1 MQYAPTVSQ
10 GKEKQML
17 VQFTMFPL
25 DKGESLS
32 KYVAKVVDL
41 IDRSGLPYQ
50 TTSTCTLIEGEWEKI
65 FSLIKKCHN
74 TLRKES
80 NRVYTVIIVD
90 DRKGAKNRLKGKVAS
105 VEKILKRKISK

>member
-1 MQYAPTVSQ
+1 
-10 GKEKQML
+10 ML

-41 IDRSGLPYQ
+41 IDRSGLSYQ

-74 TLRKES
+74 ALRKES
-80 NRVYTVIIVD
+80 KRVYTVIIVD
-90 DRKGAKNRLKGKVAS
+90 DRKGAKNRLRGKVAS
-105 VEKILKRKISK
+105 VEKTLKRKISK

>member
-1 MQYAPTVSQ
+1 
-10 GKEKQML
+10 ML

-32 KYVAKVVDL
+32 KYVANVVDL
-41 IDRSGLPYQ
+41 IDKSGLPYQ

-74 TLRKES
+74 AMRKES
-80 NRVYTVIIVD
+80 KRVYTVIVVD
-90 DRKGAKNRLKGKVAS
+90 DREGAKNRLEGKVES
-105 VEKILKRKISK
+105 VEKILRRKIRT

>member
-1 MQYAPTVSQ
+1 
-10 GKEKQML
+10 ML

-50 TTSTCTLIEGEWEKI
+50 TTSTCTLIEGEWEKV
-65 FSLIKKCHN
+65 FALIKKCHN

-80 NRVYTVIIVD
+80 NRVYAVIIVD
-90 DRKGAKNRLKGKVAS
+90 DRQSARGRLKGKVES
-105 VEKILKRKISK
+105 IEKVLKRKIKK